1 MRNSFSL
8 GKLFDIELRADFSW
22 LIGLVLLVWLLAAHY
37 FPMTYPDWTSGAV
50 FSAAVATAL
59 LFFLSVLAH
68 ELGHS
73 LVSARLEMPVPRIT
87 LFIFGGLAQLDRE
100 PTRPRDEFLISVT
113 GPLVSLALGLGFSAL
128 GWAGPD
134 KVGVPLAA
142 FGKWLGL
149 VNLGLGLFNLLPGLP
164 LDGGRLL
171 RALIWGLTKSF
182 RKATIISGGAGRIL
196 AFGLI
201 AWGIWMVF
209 QGNWADGLWM
219 AFIGW
224 FIEQAAA
231 QSIAHVALED
241 MLAGHTA
248 REAMMTDCPQ
258 VSPVMSLQK
267 LVDDVVLH
275 SGRRCFPV
283 VGGERITGLI
293 TLNEVAAIPR
303 DQWAST
309 TVGTAMIPLKD
320 LKSVSPNTKLFEVF
334 QQMAGA
340 NVNQLPVVENGQF
353 VGMVGRDSVIAFLQA
368 RAKLGV

>member
-8 GKLFDIELRADFSW
+8 GKLFGIELRADFSW
-22 LIGLVLLVWLLAAHY
+22 LIGLVLVVWLLDAHY
-37 FPMTYPDWTSGAV
+37 FPMSYPNWTSGAV
-50 FSAAVATAL
+50 FSAAVATAI

-73 LVSARLEMPVPRIT
+73 LVSARLGLPVPSIT
-87 LFIFGGLAQLDRE
+87 LFIFGGLAQLSGE
-100 PTRPRDEFLISVT
+100 PKRPRDEFLISAA
-113 GPLVSLALGLGFSAL
+113 GPLVSIALGLGFSGL

-134 KVGVPLAA
+134 VVGVPLAA

-164 LDGGRLL
+164 LDGGRIL
-171 RALIWGLTKSF
+171 RSLVWNLTKSF
-182 RKATIISGGAGRIL
+182 RKATVIAGGTGRIL
-196 AFGLI
+196 AFGVIL
-201 AWGIWMVF
+201 WGILLIF

-224 FIEQAAA
+224 FIQQAAA
-231 QSIAHVALED
+231 QSVARVTFEEMLE
-241 MLAGHTA
+241 GHNA
-248 REAMMTDCPQ
+248 REAMMTDCPR
-258 VSPVMSLQK
+258 VSPALTVQK

-283 VGGERITGLI
+283 IGGDRITGLI
-293 TLNEVAAIPR
+293 TLNEVTDIPR
-303 DQWAST
+303 EKWAST
-309 TVGTAMIPLKD
+309 TVGTVMIPFKD
-320 LKSVSPNTKLFEVF
+320 LKSVSPDTELFQVF
-334 QQMAGA
+334 QQMAEA

-353 VGMVGRDSVIAFLQA
+353 MGMVGRDSVIAFLQA

>member
-8 GKLFDIELRADFSW
+8 GKLFGIEIRADFSW
-22 LIGLVLLVWLLAAHY
+22 LIGLVLLVWLLSAHY
-37 FPMTYPDWTSGAV
+37 FPMTYPGWTPGAV
-50 FSAAVATAL
+50 FSAAVATAI

-73 LVSARLEMPVPRIT
+73 LVSARLGMPVPRIT
-87 LFIFGGLAQLDRE
+87 LFIFGGLAQLSGE
-100 PTRPRDEFLISVT
+100 PKRPRDEFLISAA
-113 GPLVSLALGLGFSAL
+113 GPLVSLLLALGFSAL
-128 GWAGPD
+128 SWAGPD
-134 KVGVPLAA
+134 RVGIPLAA

-164 LDGGRLL
+164 LDGGRIL
-171 RALIWGLTKSF
+171 RALVWSRTNSF
-182 RKATIISGGAGRIL
+182 RKATIVAGWTGRIL

-201 AWGIWMVF
+201 GWGIYLVF

-231 QSIAHVALED
+231 QSMARVALED
-241 MLAGHTA
+241 MLVGHTA
-248 REAMMTDCPQ
+248 REAMMTDCPR
-258 VSPVMSLQK
+258 VSPAMTLQK

-293 TLNEVAAIPR
+293 TLNEVTAIPR
-303 DQWAST
+303 DQWVGTS
-309 TVGTAMIPLKD
+309 VGTAMIPFKD
-320 LKSVSPNTKLFEVF
+320 LKSVSPNTDLFEVF
-334 QQMAGA
+334 QQMAEA
-340 NVNQLPVVENGQF
+340 NLNQLPVVENGQF
-353 VGMVGRDSVIAFLQA
+353 VGMVGRDGVIAFLQA